1 MGADLSI
8 LSSTKP
14 GIGTQSLWLSVSALR
29 IQAHPGGARW
39 LPNPSLGR
47 GAPFGET
54 GQALLGPAPL
64 RETWDG
70 SETSRDGGDAPAAVN
85 YQEGNQTVSS
95 LEAFLKETC

>member
-1 MGADLSI
+1 MPFGFRHTREAHGGCL
-8 LSSTKP
+8 TP
-14 GIGTQSLWLSVSALR
+14 LW
-29 IQAHPGGARW
+29 
-39 LPNPSLGR
+39 GR